1 MDSSQR
7 ERVADAFQAYSAM
20 ETTRQRH
27 FDYLN
32 MLTERE
38 KRFNLESTDSEQ
50 SFLAELLLDHDAQV
64 KTFKAASDELRGRSM
79 EDFQALFAWL
89 GEIEK
94 NLSPIRDAAKQNEN
108 DGNRLEVPHQTN

>member
-1 MDSSQR
+1 MDPQQR
-7 ERVADAFQAYSAM
+7 ERVSAAFQAYNAM

-38 KRFNLESTDSEQ
+38 KRYNLQSSEIEQ
-50 SFLAELLLDHDAQV
+50 GFLAGLLADHDAQV
-64 KTFKAASDELRGRSM
+64 KAFKTASDALREQSA
-79 EDFQALFAWL
+79 EDFQALFTWL

-94 NLSPIRDAAKQNEN
+94 NLAPIRQADDA
-108 DGNRLEVPHQTN
+108 

>member
-1 MDSSQR
+1 MDALQR
-7 ERVADAFQAYSAM
+7 ERVAEAFQAYSAM

-38 KRFNLESTDSEQ
+38 KRFNLQSSEIEQ
-50 SFLAELLLDHDAQV
+50 RFLADLLADHDAQV
-64 KTFKAASDELRGRSM
+64 KQFKAASDALRQRSA

-94 NLSPIRDAAKQNEN
+94 NLSPIRQAD
-108 DGNRLEVPHQTN
+108 

>member
-1 MDSSQR
+1 MDPSQR
-7 ERVADAFQAYSAM
+7 ERIADAFQAYSAM

-38 KRFNLESTDSEQ
+38 KRFNLQSSQLEQ
-50 SFLAELLLDHDAQV
+50 DFLAGLLADHDAQV
-64 KTFKAASDELRGRSM
+64 KQFKAASDALRAKSAD
-79 EDFQALFAWL
+79 DFQAMFAWL

-94 NLSPIRDAAKQNEN
+94 KLAPIRQPDE
-108 DGNRLEVPHQTN
+108 